1 MHRFFV
7 PPELSRGELV
17 RLPEAEAHHAAR
29 VLRVQPGEPVVL
41 LDGAGGELRGSVT
54 AVGKR
59 EVSVSIR
66 ERIQH
71 PSRATEVTLI
81 QAIAKGPAMEG
92 LLHRA
97 VELGCARVAPL
108 LAARSVSRPGDL
120 EDKRRKWQELAT
132 EAAKQSGNPWRMRIE
147 TPLTPREWVA
157 CAGGF
162 ELLLIG
168 SLLDAP
174 QHPRTHFDTFV
185 RERGRLPR
193 TVGVIVGPEG
203 DFSPEE
209 YGLFRQTGARSFSL
223 GALILR
229 VETAATACLSLI
241 QHELTAPRE
250 MPDFQFP
257 ISNSQ

>member
-29 VLRVQPGEPVVL
+29 VLRVRQREPVVL
-41 LDGAGGELRGSVT
+41 LDGAGGELRGVVESV
-54 AVGKR
+54 AKR
-59 EVSVSIR
+59 EVCVR
-66 ERIQH
+66 VAERIQH
-71 PSRATEVTLI
+71 PPPGTEVTLI

-97 VELGCARVAPL
+97 VELGCTRVLPL
-108 LAARSVSRPGDL
+108 LAEHSVSRPGDR
-120 EDKRRKWQELAT
+120 EDKRGKWQNLAT
-132 EAAKQSGNPWRMRIE
+132 EAAKQSGNPWRTRIE
-147 TPLTPREWVA
+147 APLTPREWVA

-174 QHPRTHFDTFV
+174 QHPRTHFDAFV
-185 RERGRLPR
+185 REQGRLPR
-193 TVGVIVGPEG
+193 TVGVLVGPEG

-209 YGLFRQTGARSFSL
+209 YELFRRAGARSLSL
-223 GALILR
+223 GPLILR
-229 VETAATACLSLI
+229 VETAATACLTII
-241 QHELTAPRE
+241 QHELTAPRQITNS
-250 MPDFQFP
+250 QFS